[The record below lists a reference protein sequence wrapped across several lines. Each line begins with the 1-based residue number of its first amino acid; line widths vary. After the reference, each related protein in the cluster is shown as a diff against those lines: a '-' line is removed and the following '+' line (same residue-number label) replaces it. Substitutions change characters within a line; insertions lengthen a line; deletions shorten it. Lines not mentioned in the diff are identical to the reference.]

1 MPAADAVAQE
11 GVAADRAALE
21 ALYDATGGP
30 NWTDSTNWKTDAP
43 LSEWYGVATNT
54 AGRVRW
60 LGLSEN
66 ALSGPIPPA
75 LGSLANLR
83 ALELSGNAL
92 SGPIPPALGNLTN
105 LELLYLGG
113 NALSGPI
120 PAALG
125 NLASLRGLS
134 LGGNALSGAIPPAL
148 GNLTN
153 LESLY
158 LGGNVLRGPIPA
170 TLGSLANLR
179 ELGLNGNALSGAIPL
194 ALGNLTNLKF
204 LNLSYNW
211 GLSGPL
217 PASLSRLSWLDIWM
231 TQGCAPAAWRAST
244 ETMDFNGAFCGA
256 GPATIDVAVVYT
268 PAARRAAGG
277 TAAIEAVID
286 LMIAE
291 TNQAYEEGGVDHRVA
306 LVARSEVPYTESGDN
321 GVDLDRLANPSDGYM
336 DEVHALRDRTEAD
349 LVHLLFDE
357 GNVGGVAVLGGAF
370 GLTCQACGGRT
381 FAHEL
386 GHNMGLEHDRY
397 QVHHHEGGLSS
408 HPAYGYVNQRAFEP
422 AAAQSSGWITIMAYY
437 TQCAD
442 AGVDCSWPLRF
453 SNARQTWLG
462 DPLGVAFES
471 GAEGVTGPADAAA
484 VLDATALVVAGWRGE
499 LPAGVNQPPVAVGEL
514 PDQRLSVFQ
523 GTVDVDVSPAFLD
536 PDGDALRYAASSTD
550 PAVVTARAE
559 GARVTLA
566 AVAAGTVE
574 VRVTATD
581 PGGLGAVQ
589 SFTVTVP
596 DDAIV
601 PGVTPVRAIH
611 FTALRSRIDA
621 VRAVAGLAAYGWTDA
636 VLVAGVTPI
645 RLVHLLE
652 LRMALEAAYAARGRP
667 APLWTDAAPVS
678 GTTPIRAAHL
688 LELHAAAAALE

>member
-1 MPAADAVAQE
+1 M
-11 GVAADRAALE
+11 
-21 ALYDATGGP
+21 
-30 NWTDSTNWKTDAP
+30 
-43 LSEWYGVATNT
+43 
-54 AGRVRW
+54 
-60 LGLSEN
+60 
-66 ALSGPIPPA
+66 
-75 LGSLANLR
+75 
-83 ALELSGNAL
+83 
-92 SGPIPPALGNLTN
+92 
-105 LELLYLGG
+105 
-113 NALSGPI
+113 
-120 PAALG
+120 
-125 NLASLRGLS
+125 
-134 LGGNALSGAIPPAL
+134 
-148 GNLTN
+148 
-153 LESLY
+153 
-158 LGGNVLRGPIPA
+158 
-170 TLGSLANLR
+170 
-179 ELGLNGNALSGAIPL
+179 
-194 ALGNLTNLKF
+194 
-204 LNLSYNW
+204 
-211 GLSGPL
+211 
-217 PASLSRLSWLDIWM
+217 
-231 TQGCAPAAWRAST
+231 
-244 ETMDFNGAFCGA
+244 
-256 GPATIDVAVVYT
+256 
-268 PAARRAAGG
+268 
-277 TAAIEAVID
+277 
-286 LMIAE
+286 
-291 TNQAYEEGGVDHRVA
+291 
-306 LVARSEVPYTESGDN
+306 
-321 GVDLDRLANPSDGYM
+321 
-336 DEVHALRDRTEAD
+336 
-349 LVHLLFDE
+349 
-357 GNVGGVAVLGGAF
+357 
-370 GLTCQACGGRT
+370 
-381 FAHEL
+381 
-386 GHNMGLEHDRY
+386 
-397 QVHHHEGGLSS
+397 
-408 HPAYGYVNQRAFEP
+408 
-422 AAAQSSGWITIMAYY
+422 
-437 TQCAD
+437 
-442 AGVDCSWPLRF
+442 
-453 SNARQTWLG
+453 
-462 DPLGVAFES
+462 
-471 GAEGVTGPADAAA
+471 TGPADAAA